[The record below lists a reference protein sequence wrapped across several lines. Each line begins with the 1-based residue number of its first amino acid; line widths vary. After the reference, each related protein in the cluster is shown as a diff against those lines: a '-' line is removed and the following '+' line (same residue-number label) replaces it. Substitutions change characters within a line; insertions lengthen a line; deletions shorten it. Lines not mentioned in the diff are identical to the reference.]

1 MSFALSIVFS
11 ATFML
16 FCLCMGV
23 FREEKENGLM
33 EGLQILVVRAWLP
46 GGIEFIAAV
55 IKQYQL

>member
-23 FREEKENGLM
+23 FHEEKENGLM

-55 IKQYQL
+55 IKQYRL